1 MKSKRYSR
9 KASQVG
15 SGKTRERDRET
26 EREREIQD
34 DEGDSYHDFRVWTAS
49 ICHYSAPCWFQRI
62 SLKIKKKIEE
72 RSKFFFW
79 ALNNFRDF
87 HILVKLEKETK
98 KEANTFRAFMLSI
111 KVPWLS

>member
-15 SGKTRERDRET
+15 SGKTERETEKET

-62 SLKIKKKIEE
+62 SLKIKKKKRRKKQVFFLGTQQFQRLSHTCKAGERNKE
-72 RSKFFFW
+72 RSKY
-79 ALNNFRDF
+79 L
-87 HILVKLEKETK
+87 
-98 KEANTFRAFMLSI
+98 
-111 KVPWLS
+111 